1 MGLAASLSH
10 RRREAAGVGTG
21 LAVGEA
27 WGLDG
32 SVEFRWAIV
41 GVKGTLRVFG
51 NYRGGKIELFRC
63 MKID

>member
-1 MGLAASLSH
+1 MGVAASLSH

-32 SVEFRWAIV
+32 SVELRWAGSV
-41 GVKGTLRVFG
+41 GWPLGWFNG
-51 NYRGGKIELFRC
+51 
-63 MKID
+63 